1 MISFDLSCSH
11 GHVFEAWFRSSA
23 DYDAQAAAAL
33 ISCPQCGDSAVSKAV
48 MAPNIGRKGNQL
60 APAAPMPAAPANA
73 TPATPATSAPVPA
86 PVMSGGA
93 PLPAPVLAMAA
104 ALAKAQA
111 EALPKSTWVGDEF
124 AARARAMHAGEEDQ
138 ALIHGK
144 ATRAEAE
151 ALAEEGVPVLPLLVP
166 VVPPELQN

>member
-1 MISFDLSCSH
+1 MIAFDLGCTG

-23 DYDAQAAAAL
+23 DYEAQAAAAL
-33 ISCPQCGDSAVSKAV
+33 IPCPQCGNTAVAKAV

-60 APAAPMPAAPANA
+60 TSAALAMPVPASPPAT
-73 TPATPATSAPVPA
+73 TPAAPVPA
-86 PVMSGGA
+86 PVMSGGT

-104 ALAKAQA
+104 ALARAQA
-111 EALPKSTWVGDEF
+111 EALPKSTWVGDQF
-124 AARARAMHAGEEDQ
+124 TARARAMHAGEEDQ
-138 ALIHGK
+138 ALIHGQ
-144 ATRAEAE
+144 ATREEAE